1 MRVPEQSATRNQET
15 ARSDP
20 APESPDKD
28 IQFGSVHSDQ
38 IDSEDDEEMH
48 GKAERWHTFKTP

>member
-15 ARSDP
+15 ALSVP
-20 APESPDKD
+20 AAPPDKD
-28 IQFGSVHSDQ
+28 IQLDSVHSDQ
-38 IDSEDDEEMH
+38 IDSEDHEEMH